1 MGPGPI
7 FYCYV
12 LKLRMS
18 SFLQNGAWPHLFSS
32 NQLSQKW
39 RCLHNSSRTLQEQE
53 PLVVFEW
60 TETGMKRK
68 IFLLFAL
75 IFVLV
80 LVPARNEDIWS
91 PYFGKVSSIVSLIE
105 ENYFRDIDQEEL
117 AYSSIKGML
126 QTLDPHSYFLDP
138 SHFSRLREEHVG
150 KYHGLGI
157 MIQKQEQRL
166 VVISPIEGGPA
177 YRLGIQAGDIISR
190 INGESTKPITSY
202 EAMLKLRGIKG
213 TKVNITIVREG
224 MEKPFEL
231 TIVREEI
238 PLYSVPYSFM
248 LQDEIGYIFIRNFSA
263 TTTREFEEKMESLV
277 KQGMK
282 GLILDMRTNGGGTF
296 IQSIEISDEFLPR
309 GTLIVSMKG
318 KNKEYDK
325 EFRALHDNQYEKIP
339 LVILINRGSA
349 SAPEIVSGAIKDN
362 DRGLIVGETS
372 FGKGLVQTVHPLS
385 MNAAVAL
392 TTAKYFTPSGRS
404 IQRDYTHLEDYRF
417 TRRIPEGEREVRYT
431 SRGRK
436 VLGQGGISP
445 DYEVKF
451 SFQIITAELL
461 IKGAFFSYAR
471 KFTNKNT
478 PLSKKIS
485 FPSKSQTREK
495 DTGRKKVI
503 GRDFIVGSLVM
514 EDFKNYLR
522 KSKIDYDSDQ
532 FEEAK
537 EEIKRELEREIFSSL
552 WGIEEG
558 IKIYRKSDPVVLKAI
573 EVLPEA
579 STLIEKDETN

>member
-1 MGPGPI
+1 
-7 FYCYV
+7 
-12 LKLRMS
+12 MS
-18 SFLQNGAWPHLFSS
+18 PLP
-32 NQLSQKW
+32 
-39 RCLHNSSRTLQEQE
+39 NSSRTLQEQE
-53 PLVVFEW
+53 ALVKFEW
-60 TETGMKRK
+60 NETGMKRK
-68 IFLLFAL
+68 IFLLFTL
-75 IFVLV
+75 IFVLI
-80 LVPARNEDIWS
+80 LVPARNEDTWS
-91 PYFGKVSSIVSLIE
+91 SYFDKVSSIVFLIE

-157 MIQKQEQRL
+157 IIQKQEQRL

-177 YRLGIQAGDIISR
+177 YRLGIQAGDIISH

-213 TKVNITIVREG
+213 TKVNITVVRDG

-231 TIVREEI
+231 TIVRAEI

-248 LQDEIGYIFIRNFSA
+248 LQDEIGYIFIRNFGG
-263 TTTREFEEKMESLV
+263 TTTKEFEEKMESLI

-282 GLILDMRTNGGGTF
+282 GLILDMRSNGGGTF
-296 IQSIEISDEFLPR
+296 VQSIEISDEFLSR
-309 GTLIVSMKG
+309 GTLVVSVKG
-318 KNKEYDK
+318 KNKELNR
-325 EFRALHDNQYEKIP
+325 EFRALYDNQYEDIP

-362 DRGLIVGETS
+362 DRGFIVGETS

-404 IQRDYTHLEDYRF
+404 IQRDYSRIEDYRF
-417 TRRIPEGEREVRYT
+417 TRRVTEGEREVRYT
-431 SRGRK
+431 SGGRK

-451 SFQIITAELL
+451 SFKTITAKLL
-461 IKGAFFSYAR
+461 IKGAFFSYAQ

-485 FPSKSQTREK
+485 FPPKSQTQEK
-495 DTGRKKVI
+495 DSGRKKVV

-514 EDFKNYLR
+514 EDFKDYLR
-522 KSKIDYDSDQ
+522 VSKIEYDSDK

-537 EEIKRELEREIFSSL
+537 KEIKRELEREIFGSL

-558 IKIYRKSDPVVLKAI
+558 VKVYRNSDPVVLKAI

-579 STLIEKDETN
+579 STLIEK

>member
-1 MGPGPI
+1 
-7 FYCYV
+7 
-12 LKLRMS
+12 
-18 SFLQNGAWPHLFSS
+18 
-32 NQLSQKW
+32 
-39 RCLHNSSRTLQEQE
+39 
-53 PLVVFEW
+53 
-60 TETGMKRK
+60 MKRK
-68 IFLLFAL
+68 IFLLFTL
-75 IFVLV
+75 IFVLI
-80 LVPARNEDIWS
+80 LVPARNEDTWS
-91 PYFGKVSSIVSLIE
+91 SYFDKVSSIVFLIE

-157 MIQKQEQRL
+157 IIQKQEQRL

-177 YRLGIQAGDIISR
+177 YRLGIQAGDIISH

-213 TKVNITIVREG
+213 TKVNITVVRHG

-231 TIVREEI
+231 TIVRAEI

-248 LQDEIGYIFIRNFSA
+248 LQDEIGYIFIRNFGG
-263 TTTREFEEKMESLV
+263 TTTKEFEEKMESLI

-282 GLILDMRTNGGGTF
+282 GLILDMRSNGGGTF
-296 IQSIEISDEFLPR
+296 VQSIEISDEFLSR
-309 GTLIVSMKG
+309 GTLVVSVKG
-318 KNKEYDK
+318 KNKELNR
-325 EFRALHDNQYEKIP
+325 EFRALYDNQYEDIP

-362 DRGLIVGETS
+362 DRGFIVGETS

-385 MNAAVAL
+385 MNTAVAL

-404 IQRDYTHLEDYRF
+404 IQRDYTRLEDYRF
-417 TRRIPEGEREVRYT
+417 TRTVQGEREVRYT
-431 SRGRK
+431 SGGRK

-451 SFQIITAELL
+451 SFKTITAKLL
-461 IKGAFFSYAR
+461 IKGAFFSYAQ

-485 FPSKSQTREK
+485 FPPKSQTQEK
-495 DTGRKKVI
+495 DSGRKKVV

-514 EDFKNYLR
+514 EDFKDYLR
-522 KSKIDYDSDQ
+522 ESKIDYDSDQ
-532 FEEAK
+532 FEKAK
-537 EEIKRELEREIFSSL
+537 EGIKRELEREIFGSL

-558 IKIYRKSDPVVLKAI
+558 VKVYRNSDPVVLKAI

-579 STLIEKDETN
+579 STLIEKDEAN

>member
-1 MGPGPI
+1 
-7 FYCYV
+7 
-12 LKLRMS
+12 MS
-18 SFLQNGAWPHLFSS
+18 PLP
-32 NQLSQKW
+32 
-39 RCLHNSSRTLQEQE
+39 NSSRTLQEQE
-53 PLVVFEW
+53 ALVKFEW
-60 TETGMKRK
+60 NETGMKRK
-68 IFLLFAL
+68 IFLLFTL
-75 IFVLV
+75 IFVLI
-80 LVPARNEDIWS
+80 LVPARNEDTWS
-91 PYFGKVSSIVSLIE
+91 SYFDKVSSIVFLIE

-138 SHFSRLREEHVG
+138 SHFSRMREEQVG

-157 MIQKQEQRL
+157 IIQKQEQRL

-177 YRLGIQAGDIISR
+177 YRLGIQAGDIISH

-213 TKVNITIVREG
+213 TKVNITVVRDG

-231 TIVREEI
+231 TIVRAEI

-248 LQDEIGYIFIRNFSA
+248 LQDEIGYIFIRNFGG

-282 GLILDMRTNGGGTF
+282 GLILDMRSNGGGTF
-296 IQSIEISDEFLPR
+296 VQSIEISDEFLSR

-318 KNKEYDK
+318 KNKELNR
-325 EFRALHDNQYEKIP
+325 EFRALYDNQYEKIP
-339 LVILINRGSA
+339 LVILINRGTA

-362 DRGLIVGETS
+362 DRGFIVGETS

-404 IQRDYTHLEDYRF
+404 IQRDYTHIEDYRF
-417 TRRIPEGEREVRYT
+417 SARVNEGEREVRYT
-431 SRGRK
+431 AGGRK

-451 SFQIITAELL
+451 SFQTITAKLL
-461 IKGAFFSYAR
+461 IKGAFFSYAQ

-485 FPSKSQTREK
+485 FPPKSQTQEK
-495 DTGRKKVI
+495 DSGRKKVV

-514 EDFKNYLR
+514 EDFKDYLR
-522 KSKIDYDSDQ
+522 ESKIDYDSDQ
-532 FEEAK
+532 FEKAK
-537 EEIKRELEREIFSSL
+537 EEIKRELEREIFGSL

-558 IKIYRKSDPVVLKAI
+558 VKVYRNSDPVVLKAI

-579 STLIEKDETN
+579 STLIEKDEAN

>member
-1 MGPGPI
+1 
-7 FYCYV
+7 
-12 LKLRMS
+12 
-18 SFLQNGAWPHLFSS
+18 
-32 NQLSQKW
+32 
-39 RCLHNSSRTLQEQE
+39 
-53 PLVVFEW
+53 
-60 TETGMKRK
+60 MKRK
-68 IFLLFAL
+68 IFLLFTL

-91 PYFGKVSSIVSLIE
+91 IYFEKVSSIVSLIE
-105 ENYFRDIDQEEL
+105 ENYFGDVDQEEL
-117 AYSSIKGML
+117 AYSSIRGML

-138 SHFSRLREEHVG
+138 SHLSRLREEHVG

-157 MIQKQEQRL
+157 IIQKQEQRL

-177 YRLGIQAGDIISR
+177 YRLGIQAGDIISH

-213 TKVNITIVREG
+213 TKVNITVVRGG

-231 TIVREEI
+231 TIVRAEI

-248 LQDEIGYIFIRNFSA
+248 LQDEIGYIFIRNFGG

-282 GLILDMRTNGGGTF
+282 GLILDMRSNGGGTF
-296 IQSIEISDEFLPR
+296 IQSIEISDEFLSK
-309 GTLIVSMKG
+309 GTPIVSMKG
-318 KNKEYDK
+318 KNKEFNR
-325 EFRALHDNQYEKIP
+325 EFRALYDNQYEKIP
-339 LVILINRGSA
+339 LVILINRGTA

-362 DRGLIVGETS
+362 DRGFIVGETS

-404 IQRDYTHLEDYRF
+404 IQRDYTHIEDYRF
-417 TRRIPEGEREVRYT
+417 TGRIAEGEREVRYT
-431 SRGRK
+431 SGGRK

-451 SFQIITAELL
+451 SFKTITAKLL
-461 IKGAFFSYAR
+461 IKGAFFSYAQ

-485 FPSKSQTREK
+485 LPPKSQAQEK
-495 DTGRKKVI
+495 DSGRKKVI
-503 GRDFIVGSLVM
+503 VRDFIVDSLVM
-514 EDFKNYLR
+514 KDFKNYLR
-522 KSKIDYDSDQ
+522 VSKIDYDSGQ

-558 IKIYRKSDPVVLKAI
+558 VKVYRNSDPVVLKAI

-579 STLIEKDETN
+579 SALIEK

>member
-1 MGPGPI
+1 
-7 FYCYV
+7 
-12 LKLRMS
+12 
-18 SFLQNGAWPHLFSS
+18 
-32 NQLSQKW
+32 
-39 RCLHNSSRTLQEQE
+39 
-53 PLVVFEW
+53 
-60 TETGMKRK
+60 MKRK

-75 IFVLV
+75 IFVLI

-91 PYFGKVSSIVSLIE
+91 LHFEKISFIVSLIE

-138 SHFSRLREEHVG
+138 SHFSRLREDHVG

-157 MIQKQEQRL
+157 IIQKQEQRL

-177 YRLGIQAGDIISR
+177 YRLGIQAGDIISH

-213 TKVNITIVREG
+213 TKVNITVVREG

-231 TIVREEI
+231 TIVRAEI

-248 LQDEIGYIFIRNFSA
+248 LQDEIGYIFIRNFGG
-263 TTTREFEEKMESLV
+263 TTTREFEGKMESLV

-296 IQSIEISDEFLPR
+296 VQSIEISDEFLSR
-309 GTLIVSMKG
+309 GTPIVSMKG
-318 KNKEYDK
+318 KNKEFNR
-325 EFRALHDNQYEKIP
+325 EFRALYDNQYEKIP
-339 LVILINRGSA
+339 LVILINRGTA

-362 DRGLIVGETS
+362 DRGFIVGETS
-372 FGKGLVQTVHPLS
+372 FGKGLVQTVHTLS

-404 IQRDYTHLEDYRF
+404 IQRDYTHIEDYRF
-417 TRRIPEGEREVRYT
+417 TGRIAEGEREVRYT
-431 SRGRK
+431 TGGRK

-451 SFQIITAELL
+451 SFQTITAKLL
-461 IKGAFFSYAR
+461 IKGAFFSYAQ
-471 KFTNKNT
+471 KFTNKKT

-485 FPSKSQTREK
+485 FPPKSQAREK
-495 DTGRKKVI
+495 DSGKKKVI
-503 GRDFIVGSLVM
+503 GRDFIVSSLVM
-514 EDFKNYLR
+514 EDFKDYLR
-522 KSKIDYDSDQ
+522 VSKIDYDSDR
-532 FEEAK
+532 FKEAK
-537 EEIKRELEREIFSSL
+537 EEIKRELEREIFASL

-558 IKIYRKSDPVVLKAI
+558 VKVYRKSDPVVLKAI

-579 STLIEKDETN
+579 STLIEKDKTN

>member
-1 MGPGPI
+1 
-7 FYCYV
+7 
-12 LKLRMS
+12 
-18 SFLQNGAWPHLFSS
+18 
-32 NQLSQKW
+32 
-39 RCLHNSSRTLQEQE
+39 
-53 PLVVFEW
+53 
-60 TETGMKRK
+60 MKRK

-75 IFVLV
+75 ILVLV
-80 LVPARNEDIWS
+80 LVPARNEDIWT
-91 PYFGKVSSIVSLIE
+91 PYFDKVSSIVSLIE

-150 KYHGLGI
+150 KYYGLGI
-157 MIQKQEQRL
+157 IIQKQEERL

-177 YRLGIQAGDIISR
+177 YRLGIQAGDIISH

-202 EAMLKLRGIKG
+202 EAMLRLRGPKG
-213 TKVNITIVREG
+213 TKVKITIVNER
-224 MEKPFEL
+224 MERPFDL

-248 LQDEIGYIFIRNFSA
+248 LQDDIGYIFIRNFSG
-263 TTTREFEEKMESLV
+263 TTTKEFEEKMASLV

-282 GLILDMRTNGGGTF
+282 KLILDMRTNGGGTF
-296 IQSIEISDEFLPR
+296 FQSIEISDEFLPK

-318 KNKEYDK
+318 KNKEYNK
-325 EFRALHDNQYEKIP
+325 EFRAMYNNQYEEIP

-349 SAPEIVSGAIKDN
+349 SAPEIVSGAIMDN
-362 DRGLIVGETS
+362 DRGFIVGETS

-385 MNAAVAL
+385 LNAAVAL

-404 IQRDYTHLEDYRF
+404 IQRDYSHIEDYRF
-417 TRRIPEGEREVRYT
+417 TTRVPEVEREVRYT
-431 SRGRK
+431 SRGRR

-451 SFQIITAELL
+451 SYQTITAELL

-478 PLSKKIS
+478 PLSKTIS
-485 FPSKSQTREK
+485 FPPKSQKRVK
-495 DTGRKKVI
+495 DSGRKKVI
-503 GRDFIVGSLVM
+503 GTDFIVGSLVI
-514 EDFKNYLR
+514 EDFKDYLR
-522 KSKIDYDSDQ
+522 KSKIDYDSGQ

-552 WGIEEG
+552 WSIEEG
-558 IKIYRKSDPVVLKAI
+558 IKVYRKSDPVVLKAI

-579 STLIEKDETN
+579 STLIEQ

>member
-1 MGPGPI
+1 
-7 FYCYV
+7 
-12 LKLRMS
+12 
-18 SFLQNGAWPHLFSS
+18 
-32 NQLSQKW
+32 
-39 RCLHNSSRTLQEQE
+39 
-53 PLVVFEW
+53 
-60 TETGMKRK
+60 MKRK

-75 IFVLV
+75 ILVLV
-80 LVPARNEDIWS
+80 LVPARNQDIWS
-91 PYFGKVSSIVSLIE
+91 PYFDKVSSIVSLIE

-138 SHFSRLREEHVG
+138 THFARLREEHVG

-157 MIQKQEQRL
+157 LIQKQEQRL

-177 YRLGIQAGDIISR
+177 YRLGIQAGDVISH
-190 INGESTKPITSY
+190 IDGQSTKPITSY
-202 EAMLKLRGIKG
+202 EAMLRLRGLKG

-231 TIVREEI
+231 TIVRAEI

-248 LQDEIGYIFIRNFSA
+248 LQDEIGYIFIRNFA
-263 TTTREFEEKMESLV
+263 GTTTKEFEEKMESLV
-277 KQGMK
+277 EQGMK

-318 KNKEYDK
+318 KNKEYNK
-325 EFRALHDNQYEKIP
+325 EFRALYNNQYEKIP

-362 DRGLIVGETS
+362 DRGFIVGETS

-385 MNAAVAL
+385 LNAAVAL

-417 TRRIPEGEREVRYT
+417 TRGVPEGEREVRYT
-431 SRGRK
+431 SRGRR
-436 VLGQGGISP
+436 VLGQGGITP

-451 SFQIITAELL
+451 SFKTITAELL

-471 KFTNKNT
+471 KFTNKDT
-478 PLSKKIS
+478 PLSKTIS
-485 FPSKSQTREK
+485 FPPKSQAK
-495 DTGRKKVI
+495 AI
-503 GRDFIVGSLVM
+503 GRDFAVGSLVM

-522 KSKIDYDSDQ
+522 ESKIEYDSDQ

-537 EEIKRELEREIFSSL
+537 EGIKRELEREIFSSL

-558 IKIYRKSDPVVLKAI
+558 VKIYRQSDAVVLKAI
-573 EVLPEA
+573 EVLPKA
-579 STLIEKDETN
+579 SNLIKK

>member
-1 MGPGPI
+1 MVAATI
-7 FYCYV
+7 
-12 LKLRMS
+12 S
-18 SFLQNGAWPHLFSS
+18 QNLCPEHS
-32 NQLSQKW
+32 NQLSRKW
-39 RCLHNSSRTLQEQE
+39 RCLHNSTRTLQDTWA
-53 PLVVFEW
+53 LVVFEW

-75 IFVLV
+75 ILVVV

-91 PYFGKVSSIVSLIE
+91 PYFEKVSSIVSLIE

-126 QTLDPHSYFLDP
+126 HTLDPHSYFLDP

-157 MIQKQEQRL
+157 IIQKQEDRL

-177 YRLGIQAGDIISR
+177 YRLGIQAGDVISH
-190 INGESTKPITSY
+190 INGESTTPITSY
-202 EAMLKLRGIKG
+202 EAMLRLRGPKG
-213 TKVNITIVREG
+213 TKVNITVVREG
-224 MEKPFEL
+224 MEKPFDL
-231 TIVREEI
+231 TIKREEI

-248 LQDEIGYIFIRNFSA
+248 LQDEIGYIFIRNFSG
-263 TTTREFEEKMESLV
+263 TTTKEFEEKMESLV
-277 KQGMK
+277 SQGMK
-282 GLILDMRTNGGGTF
+282 KLILDMRTNGGGTF
-296 IQSIEISDEFLPR
+296 IQSIEISDAFLPR

-318 KNKEYDK
+318 KNKEYNK
-325 EFRALHDNQYEKIP
+325 EFRALYNNQYEKIP

-362 DRGLIVGETS
+362 DRGFIVGETS

-385 MNAAVAL
+385 LNAAVAL

-404 IQRDYTHLEDYRF
+404 IQRDYTNLEDYRF
-417 TRRIPEGEREVRYT
+417 TTRVPEGEREVRYT

-451 SFQIITAELL
+451 SFQNITAELL

-478 PLSKKIS
+478 PLSKTIS
-485 FPSKSQTREK
+485 FPPKSQIREK
-495 DTGRKKVI
+495 DSGRKKVV
-503 GRDFIVGSLVM
+503 GSDFMVGSLVI

-522 KSKIDYDSDQ
+522 ASKIDYGSGQ

-558 IKIYRKSDPVVLKAI
+558 IKVYRKSDPVVLKAI

-579 STLIEKDETN
+579 STLIEK

>member
-1 MGPGPI
+1 
-7 FYCYV
+7 
-12 LKLRMS
+12 
-18 SFLQNGAWPHLFSS
+18 
-32 NQLSQKW
+32 
-39 RCLHNSSRTLQEQE
+39 
-53 PLVVFEW
+53 
-60 TETGMKRK
+60 MKRK

-91 PYFGKVSSIVSLIE
+91 QYFEKVSSIVSLIE
-105 ENYFRDIDQEEL
+105 ESYFRDIDQEEL

-138 SHFSRLREEHVG
+138 SHFSRLREEHEG

-157 MIQKQEQRL
+157 LIQKQEQRL

-177 YRLGIQAGDIISR
+177 YRLGIQAGDVISH
-190 INGESTKPITSY
+190 ISGESTKPITSY

-224 MEKPFEL
+224 MEKPFEM

-248 LQDEIGYIFIRNFSA
+248 LQDEIGYIFIRNFGG
-263 TTTREFEEKMESLV
+263 TTTKEFEEKMESLV

-282 GLILDMRTNGGGTF
+282 SLILDMRTNGGGTF
-296 IQSIEISDEFLPR
+296 IQAIEISDEFLSR

-318 KNKEYDK
+318 KNKEYNR
-325 EFRALHDNQYEKIP
+325 EFRALYDNQYEKIP

-362 DRGLIVGETS
+362 DRGFIVGETS

-404 IQRDYTHLEDYRF
+404 IQRDYTRIEDYRF
-417 TRRIPEGEREVRYT
+417 TGRIAEGEREVTYT
-431 SRGRK
+431 SGGRK

-451 SFQIITAELL
+451 SFQTITVELL
-461 IKGAFFSYAR
+461 IKGAFFSYAQ
-471 KFTNKNT
+471 KFTDNNT

-485 FPSKSQTREK
+485 FPPKSQTREK
-495 DTGRKKVI
+495 DSDRKKVI

-514 EDFKNYLR
+514 EDFKDYLR
-522 KSKIDYDSDQ
+522 ESKIDYDSDQ

-558 IKIYRKSDPVVLKAI
+558 VKVYQNSDPVVLKAI
-573 EVLPEA
+573 DVLPEA
-579 STLIEKDETN
+579 STLIEK

>member
-1 MGPGPI
+1 
-7 FYCYV
+7 
-12 LKLRMS
+12 
-18 SFLQNGAWPHLFSS
+18 
-32 NQLSQKW
+32 
-39 RCLHNSSRTLQEQE
+39 
-53 PLVVFEW
+53 
-60 TETGMKRK
+60 MKRK
-68 IFLLFAL
+68 IFLLFTL

-91 PYFGKVSSIVSLIE
+91 QHFEKVSSIVSLIE
-105 ENYFRDIDQEEL
+105 ENYFRDIDQQEL

-157 MIQKQEQRL
+157 IIQKQEQRL

-177 YRLGIQAGDIISR
+177 YRLGIQAGDIISH

-213 TKVNITIVREG
+213 TKVNITIVREA

-231 TIVREEI
+231 TIVRAEI

-248 LQDEIGYIFIRNFSA
+248 LQDEIGYIFIRNFGG

-296 IQSIEISDEFLPR
+296 LQSIEISDEFLSK

-318 KNKEYDK
+318 KNKELNR
-325 EFRALHDNQYEKIP
+325 EFRALYDNQYEKIP
-339 LVILINRGSA
+339 LVILINRGTA

-362 DRGLIVGETS
+362 DRGFIVGETS

-385 MNAAVAL
+385 KNAAVAL

-404 IQRDYTHLEDYRF
+404 IQRDYTHIEDYRF
-417 TRRIPEGEREVRYT
+417 TARVNEGEREVRYT
-431 SRGRK
+431 AGGRK

-451 SFQIITAELL
+451 SFQTITAKLL
-461 IKGAFFSYAR
+461 IKGAFFSYAQ

-485 FPSKSQTREK
+485 FPPKSQTREK
-495 DTGRKKVI
+495 DSGRKKVI
-503 GRDFIVGSLVM
+503 GKDFMVGSLVM
-514 EDFKNYLR
+514 EDFKDYLR
-522 KSKIDYDSDQ
+522 ESKIDYDSDQ

-537 EEIKRELEREIFSSL
+537 AEIKRELEREIFSSL

-558 IKIYRKSDPVVLKAI
+558 VKVYRKSDAVVLKAI